1 MKIIKSFFSNKGK
14 CGSQIELV
22 EKDEVLQDCDLIG
35 KELNKF
41 FKNDVST
48 LNIKENGVITS
59 RTSDCTTDSI
69 DIIMDKYKFR
79 LNILLIQ
86 KHLENHHIFSFKTV
100 EIGDIKKE
108 INNIN
113 SKKTTTNNSIP
124 PKLLKAYS
132 KV

>member
-1 MKIIKSFFSNKGK
+1 M
-14 CGSQIELV
+14 
-22 EKDEVLQDCDLIG
+22 QDYDLIG
-35 KELNKF
+35 KELNKL
-41 FKNDVST
+41 FKNDMST
-48 LNIKENGVITS
+48 LNIKENSVITS